1 MYYVES
7 RPRFTSSNASAGA
20 EASPSIPSSGRRKTG
35 IRRQT
40 SSGGGGKNGHA
51 EEGGGDGG
59 GNESSRR
66 LLSGKS

>member
-1 MYYVES
+1 MNVES
-7 RPRFTSSNASAGA
+7 RPRFTSSNASAGC

-40 SSGGGGKNGHA
+40 SSGGGGKNGHT
-51 EEGGGDGG
+51 EDGGGDG